1 MTTSPKRV
9 SSRVR
14 SWSNAVLP
22 VLAVA
27 LAAVATAV
35 PRWQADHATTD
46 SVSVSQS
53 TYVCPRGQSGATAAL
68 GQLVA
73 GTSRSVAVSTKGAIE
88 SDTSDAAAWTS
99 QQLAGDGAIVTQ
111 DGRGSGAV
119 GFTAGTASKSAGRG
133 LVVARCGGV
142 VDEAWFLGLGTADK
156 RSSTLVLSNLSD
168 TPAVADVMLWNP
180 KGVVDAVHAK
190 GISVEPFTIR
200 RIPISDLAAGEPDL
214 AAQVV
219 RRRGVMAAMV
229 EDSSTATYAGT
240 EAIGAAQP
248 PSRDQVIAGVDGQKR
263 GKKLLLLNPGRQTAR
278 VDVTTYTADGPV
290 ADADL
295 QGLEVKAGRYLTVDV
310 PGSVG
315 AGQHGLRV
323 TSDRAIVA
331 SARVSPD
338 VKDFMLA
345 ESAPLLDGPAVVPV
359 DLGSAVPARLIL
371 SALDDA
377 ATVDVVAYDA
387 KMQEIG
393 RTTVDIGARSTL
405 STKVSD
411 IKADGKVA
419 YLTVDAHGGV
429 VGAVTYTSGSRSSS
443 LALRSAPT
451 SIDVPVVLPD

>member
-1 MTTSPKRV
+1 VTPSHMT
-9 SSRVR
+9 SSTLR
-14 SWSNAVLP
+14 SWSNALLP
-22 VLAVA
+22 VLAVVMVAAAAA
-27 LAAVATAV
+27 L
-35 PRWQADHATTD
+35 PRWHADHPRTD
-46 SVSVSQS
+46 SVRVSQT
-53 TYVCPRGQSGATAAL
+53 TYVCPHSQSKATAAY
-68 GQLVA
+68 GQIAA
-73 GTSRSVAVSTKGAIE
+73 GTSRDIAVSTDGEVE
-88 SDTSDAAAWTS
+88 SEQSDAARWVTQALTGNGV
-99 QQLAGDGAIVTQ
+99 LVTQ

-119 GFTAGTASKSAGRG
+119 GFTAGTASKSAGGG

-168 TPAVADVMLWNP
+168 TPAVADVVLWNST
-180 KGVVDAVHAK
+180 GAVDAVHAK
-190 GISVEPFTIR
+190 GIAVGPFTVR

-229 EDSSTATYAGT
+229 EDSSTATFAGT

-248 PSRDQVIAGVDGQKR
+248 PSRDQVVAGVDGQKR
-263 GKKLLLLNPGRQTAR
+263 GKKLLLLNPGNQTAR
-278 VDVTTYTADGPV
+278 VDVTTYSADGPV

-295 QGLEVKAGRYLTVDV
+295 QGIEVKAGRYLTVDV
-310 PGSVG
+310 PGTVG
-315 AGQHGLRV
+315 AGQHALRV

-359 DLGSAVPARLIL
+359 DLGVASPARLIL
-371 SALDDA
+371 TALDDA
-377 ATVDVVAYDA
+377 ASVDVVAYDA
-387 KMQEIG
+387 KMHEIG
-393 RTTVDIGARSTL
+393 RTTVDIAARSTL

-411 IKADGKVA
+411 IKADGDIA
-419 YLTVDAHGGV
+419 YLTVDADGDA
-429 VGAVTYTSGSRSSS
+429 VGAVTYTAGSRSSS

>member
-1 MTTSPKRV
+1 MTPSHMTS
-9 SSRVR
+9 STLR
-14 SWSNAVLP
+14 SWSNALLP
-22 VLAVA
+22 VLAVVMVAAAAA
-27 LAAVATAV
+27 L
-35 PRWQADHATTD
+35 PRWHADHPRTD
-46 SVSVSQS
+46 SVRVSQT
-53 TYVCPRGQSGATAAL
+53 TYVCPHSQSKATAAY
-68 GQLVA
+68 GQIAA
-73 GTSRSVAVSTKGAIE
+73 GTSRDIAVSTDGEVE
-88 SDTSDAAAWTS
+88 SEQSDAARWVTQALTGNGV
-99 QQLAGDGAIVTQ
+99 LVTQ

-119 GFTAGTASKSAGRG
+119 GFTAGTASKSAGGG

-168 TPAVADVMLWNP
+168 TPAVADVVLWNST
-180 KGVVDAVHAK
+180 GAVDAVHAK
-190 GISVEPFTIR
+190 GIAVEPFTVR

-229 EDSSTATYAGT
+229 EDSSTATFAGT

-248 PSRDQVIAGVDGQKR
+248 PSRDQVVAGVDGQKR
-263 GKKLLLLNPGRQTAR
+263 GKKLLLLNPGNQTAR
-278 VDVTTYTADGPV
+278 VDVTTYSADGPV

-295 QGLEVKAGRYLTVDV
+295 QEIEVKAGRYLTVDV
-310 PGSVG
+310 PGTVG
-315 AGQHGLRV
+315 AGQHALRV

-359 DLGSAVPARLIL
+359 DLGVASPARLIL
-371 SALDDA
+371 TALDDA
-377 ATVDVVAYDA
+377 ASVDVVAYDA
-387 KMQEIG
+387 KMHEIG
-393 RTTVDIGARSTL
+393 RTTVDIAARSTL

-411 IKADGKVA
+411 IKADGDIA
-419 YLTVDAHGGV
+419 YLTVDADGDA
-429 VGAVTYTSGSRSSS
+429 VGAVTYTAGSRSSS
-443 LALRSAPT
+443 LVLRSAPT

>member
-1 MTTSPKRV
+1 MTPSHMTS
-9 SSRVR
+9 STLR
-14 SWSNAVLP
+14 SWSNALLP
-22 VLAVA
+22 VLAVVMVAAAAA
-27 LAAVATAV
+27 L
-35 PRWQADHATTD
+35 PRWHADHPRTD
-46 SVSVSQS
+46 SVRVSQT
-53 TYVCPRGQSGATAAL
+53 TYVCPHSQSKATAAY
-68 GQLVA
+68 GQIAA
-73 GTSRSVAVSTKGAIE
+73 GTSRDIAVSTDGEVE
-88 SDTSDAAAWTS
+88 SEQSDAALWVTQALTGNGV
-99 QQLAGDGAIVTQ
+99 LVTQ

-119 GFTAGTASKSAGRG
+119 GFTAGTASKSAGGG

-168 TPAVADVMLWNP
+168 TPAVADVVLWNST
-180 KGVVDAVHAK
+180 GAVDAVHAK
-190 GISVEPFTIR
+190 GIAVEPFTVR

-229 EDSSTATYAGT
+229 EDSSTATFAGT

-248 PSRDQVIAGVDGQKR
+248 PSRDQVVAGVDGQKR
-263 GKKLLLLNPGRQTAR
+263 GKKLLLLNPGNQTAR
-278 VDVTTYTADGPV
+278 VDVTTYSADGPV

-295 QGLEVKAGRYLTVDV
+295 QGIEVKAGRYLTVDV
-310 PGSVG
+310 PGTVG
-315 AGQHGLRV
+315 AGQHALRV

-359 DLGSAVPARLIL
+359 DLGVASPARLIL
-371 SALDDA
+371 TALDDA
-377 ATVDVVAYDA
+377 ASVDVVAYDA
-387 KMQEIG
+387 KMHEIG
-393 RTTVDIGARSTL
+393 RTTVDIAARSTL

-411 IKADGKVA
+411 IKADGDIA
-419 YLTVDAHGGV
+419 YLTVDADGDA
-429 VGAVTYTSGSRSSS
+429 VGAVTYTAGSRSSS
-443 LALRSAPT
+443 LVLRSAPT

>member
-1 MTTSPKRV
+1 MTPSHMTS
-9 SSRVR
+9 STLR
-14 SWSNAVLP
+14 SWSNALLP
-22 VLAVA
+22 VLAVVMVAAAAA
-27 LAAVATAV
+27 L
-35 PRWQADHATTD
+35 PRWHADHPRTD
-46 SVSVSQS
+46 SVRVSQT
-53 TYVCPRGQSGATAAL
+53 TYVCPHSQSKATAAY
-68 GQLVA
+68 GQIAA
-73 GTSRSVAVSTKGAIE
+73 GTSRDIAVSTDGEVE
-88 SDTSDAAAWTS
+88 SEQSDAARWVTQALTGNGV
-99 QQLAGDGAIVTQ
+99 LVTQ

-119 GFTAGTASKSAGRG
+119 GFTAGTASKSAGGG

-168 TPAVADVMLWNP
+168 TPAVADVVLWNST
-180 KGVVDAVHAK
+180 GAVDAVHAK
-190 GISVEPFTIR
+190 GIAVEPFTVR

-229 EDSSTATYAGT
+229 EDSSTATFAGT

-248 PSRDQVIAGVDGQKR
+248 PSRDQVVAGVDGQKR
-263 GKKLLLLNPGRQTAR
+263 GKKLLLLNPGNQTAR
-278 VDVTTYTADGPV
+278 VDVTTYSADGPV

-295 QGLEVKAGRYLTVDV
+295 QGIEVKAGRYLTVDV
-310 PGSVG
+310 PGTVG
-315 AGQHGLRV
+315 AGQHALRV

-359 DLGSAVPARLIL
+359 DLGVASPARLIL
-371 SALDDA
+371 TALDDA
-377 ATVDVVAYDA
+377 ASVDVVAYDA
-387 KMQEIG
+387 KMHEIG
-393 RTTVDIGARSTL
+393 RTTVDIAARSTL

-411 IKADGKVA
+411 IKADGDIA
-419 YLTVDAHGGV
+419 YLTVDADGV
-429 VGAVTYTSGSRSSS
+429 AVGAVTYTAGSRSSS
-443 LALRSAPT
+443 LVLRSAPT

>member
-1 MTTSPKRV
+1 MTPSHMTS
-9 SSRVR
+9 STLR
-14 SWSNAVLP
+14 SWSNALLP
-22 VLAVA
+22 VLAVVMVAAAAA
-27 LAAVATAV
+27 L
-35 PRWQADHATTD
+35 PRWHADHPRTD
-46 SVSVSQS
+46 SVRVSQT
-53 TYVCPRGQSGATAAL
+53 TYVCPHSQSKATAAY
-68 GQLVA
+68 GQIAA
-73 GTSRSVAVSTKGAIE
+73 GTSRDIAVSTDGEVE
-88 SDTSDAAAWTS
+88 SEQSDAARWVTQALTGNGV
-99 QQLAGDGAIVTQ
+99 LVTQ

-119 GFTAGTASKSAGRG
+119 GFTAGTASKSAGGG

-168 TPAVADVMLWNP
+168 TPAVADVVLWNST
-180 KGVVDAVHAK
+180 GAVDAVHAK
-190 GISVEPFTIR
+190 GIAVEPFTVR

-229 EDSSTATYAGT
+229 EDSSTATFAGT

-248 PSRDQVIAGVDGQKR
+248 PSRDQVVAGVDGQKR
-263 GKKLLLLNPGRQTAR
+263 GKKLLLLNPGNQTAR
-278 VDVTTYTADGPV
+278 VDVTTYSADGPV

-295 QGLEVKAGRYLTVDV
+295 QEIEVKAGRYLTVDV
-310 PGSVG
+310 PGTVG
-315 AGQHGLRV
+315 AGQHALRV

-359 DLGSAVPARLIL
+359 DLGVASPARLIL
-371 SALDDA
+371 TALDDA
-377 ATVDVVAYDA
+377 ASVDVVAYDA
-387 KMQEIG
+387 KMHEIG
-393 RTTVDIGARSTL
+393 RTTVDIAARSTL

-411 IKADGKVA
+411 IKADGDIA
-419 YLTVDAHGGV
+419 YLTVDADGDA
-429 VGAVTYTSGSRSSS
+429 VGAVTYTAGSRSSS

>member
-1 MTTSPKRV
+1 MMSPMRV

-14 SWSNAVLP
+14 AWSNALLP

-27 LAAVATAV
+27 LAAVAVVV

-46 SVSVSQS
+46 SVNVSQS
-53 TYVCPRGQSGATAAL
+53 TYVCPRGQSGATAAF
-68 GQLVA
+68 GQLAA
-73 GTSRSVAVSTKGAIE
+73 GTSRAVAVSTKGEVE
-88 SDTSDAAAWTS
+88 SDASDAAAWIS
-99 QQLAGDGAIVTQ
+99 QELTGDGVIVTQ

-119 GFTAGTASKSAGRG
+119 GFTAGTAAKGAGRG

-168 TPAVADVMLWNP
+168 TPAVADVVLWNS
-180 KGVVDAVHAK
+180 GGAVDAVHAK

-219 RRRGVMAAMV
+219 RRRGVMAATV
-229 EDSSTATYAGT
+229 EDSSTATFAGT

-248 PSRDQVIAGVDGQKR
+248 PSRDQVIAGVDGEKR
-263 GKKLLLLNPGRQTAR
+263 GKKLLLLNPGDQTAR
-278 VDVTTYTADGPV
+278 VDVTTYSADGPV
-290 ADADL
+290 ADAGL
-295 QGLEVKAGRYLTVDV
+295 QGIEVRAGRYVTVDV

-315 AGQHGLRV
+315 AGQHALRV
-323 TSDRAIVA
+323 TSDRAVVA

-338 VKDFMLA
+338 VKDFMVA

-359 DLGSAVPARLIL
+359 DLGVASPARLIL
-371 SALDDA
+371 TALDVA
-377 ATVDVVAYDA
+377 ASVDVVAYDA
-387 KMQEIG
+387 TMQEIG
-393 RTTVDIGARSTL
+393 RTTVEVAARSTL

-411 IKADGKVA
+411 IKTDGKVA
-419 YLTVDAHGGV
+419 YLTVDAKGGV

-443 LALRSAPT
+443 LVLQSAPT

>member
-1 MTTSPKRV
+1 MTPSHMTS
-9 SSRVR
+9 STLR
-14 SWSNAVLP
+14 SWSNALLP
-22 VLAVA
+22 VLAVVMVAAAAA
-27 LAAVATAV
+27 L
-35 PRWQADHATTD
+35 PRWHADHPRTD
-46 SVSVSQS
+46 SVRVSQT
-53 TYVCPRGQSGATAAL
+53 TYVCPHSQSKATAAY
-68 GQLVA
+68 GQIAA
-73 GTSRSVAVSTKGAIE
+73 GTSRDIAVSTDGEVE
-88 SDTSDAAAWTS
+88 SEQSDAARWVTQALTGNGV
-99 QQLAGDGAIVTQ
+99 LVTQ

-119 GFTAGTASKSAGRG
+119 GFTAGTASKSAGGG

-168 TPAVADVMLWNP
+168 TPAVADVVLWNST
-180 KGVVDAVHAK
+180 GAVDAVHAK
-190 GISVEPFTIR
+190 GIAVGPFTVR

-229 EDSSTATYAGT
+229 EDSSTATFAGT

-248 PSRDQVIAGVDGQKR
+248 PSRDQVVAGVDGQKR
-263 GKKLLLLNPGRQTAR
+263 GKKLLLLNPGNQTAR
-278 VDVTTYTADGPV
+278 VDVTTYSADGPV

-295 QGLEVKAGRYLTVDV
+295 QGIEVKAGRYLTVDV
-310 PGSVG
+310 PGTVG
-315 AGQHGLRV
+315 AGQHALRV

-359 DLGSAVPARLIL
+359 DLGVASPARLIL
-371 SALDDA
+371 TALDDA
-377 ATVDVVAYDA
+377 ASVDVVAYDA
-387 KMQEIG
+387 KMHEIG
-393 RTTVDIGARSTL
+393 RTTVDIAARSTL

-411 IKADGKVA
+411 IKADGDIA
-419 YLTVDAHGGV
+419 YLTVDADGDA
-429 VGAVTYTSGSRSSS
+429 VGAVTYTAGSRSSS

>member
-1 MTTSPKRV
+1 MTPSHMTS
-9 SSRVR
+9 STLR
-14 SWSNAVLP
+14 SWSNALLP
-22 VLAVA
+22 VLAVVMVAAAAA
-27 LAAVATAV
+27 L
-35 PRWQADHATTD
+35 PRWHADHPRTD
-46 SVSVSQS
+46 SVRVSQT
-53 TYVCPRGQSGATAAL
+53 TYVCPHSQSKATAAY
-68 GQLVA
+68 GQIAA
-73 GTSRSVAVSTKGAIE
+73 GTSRDIAVSTDGEVE
-88 SDTSDAAAWTS
+88 SEQSDAALWVTQALTGNGV
-99 QQLAGDGAIVTQ
+99 LVTQ

-119 GFTAGTASKSAGRG
+119 GFTAGTASKSAGGG

-168 TPAVADVMLWNP
+168 TPAVADVVLWNST
-180 KGVVDAVHAK
+180 GAVDAVHAK
-190 GISVEPFTIR
+190 GIAVEPFTVR

-229 EDSSTATYAGT
+229 EDSSTATFAGT

-248 PSRDQVIAGVDGQKR
+248 PSRDQVVAGVDGQKR
-263 GKKLLLLNPGRQTAR
+263 GKKLLLLNPGNQTAR
-278 VDVTTYTADGPV
+278 VDVTTYSADGPV

-295 QGLEVKAGRYLTVDV
+295 QEIEVKAGRYLTVDV
-310 PGSVG
+310 PGTVG
-315 AGQHGLRV
+315 AGQHALRV

-359 DLGSAVPARLIL
+359 DLGVASPARLIL
-371 SALDDA
+371 TALDDA
-377 ATVDVVAYDA
+377 ASVDVVAYDA
-387 KMQEIG
+387 KMHEIG
-393 RTTVDIGARSTL
+393 RTTVDIAARSTL

-411 IKADGKVA
+411 IKADGDIA
-419 YLTVDAHGGV
+419 YLTVDADGV
-429 VGAVTYTSGSRSSS
+429 AVGAVTYTAGSRSSS
-443 LALRSAPT
+443 LVLRSAPT

>member
-1 MTTSPKRV
+1 MT
-9 SSRVR
+9 SSTLR
-14 SWSNAVLP
+14 SWSNALLP
-22 VLAVA
+22 VLAVVMVAAAAA
-27 LAAVATAV
+27 L
-35 PRWQADHATTD
+35 PRWHADHPRTD
-46 SVSVSQS
+46 SVRVSQT
-53 TYVCPRGQSGATAAL
+53 TYVCPHSQSKATAAY
-68 GQLVA
+68 GQIAA
-73 GTSRSVAVSTKGAIE
+73 GTSRDIAVSTDGEVE
-88 SDTSDAAAWTS
+88 SEQSDAALWVTQALTGNGV
-99 QQLAGDGAIVTQ
+99 LVTQ

-119 GFTAGTASKSAGRG
+119 GFTAGTASKSAGGG

-168 TPAVADVMLWNP
+168 TPAVADVVLWNST
-180 KGVVDAVHAK
+180 GAVDAVHAK
-190 GISVEPFTIR
+190 GIAVEPFTVR

-229 EDSSTATYAGT
+229 EDSSTATFAGT

-248 PSRDQVIAGVDGQKR
+248 PSRDQVVAGVDGQKR
-263 GKKLLLLNPGRQTAR
+263 GKKLLLLNPGNQTAR
-278 VDVTTYTADGPV
+278 VDVTTYSADGPV

-295 QGLEVKAGRYLTVDV
+295 QGIEVKAGRYLTVDV
-310 PGSVG
+310 PGTVG
-315 AGQHGLRV
+315 AGQHALRV

-359 DLGSAVPARLIL
+359 DLGVASPARLIL
-371 SALDDA
+371 TALDDA
-377 ATVDVVAYDA
+377 ASVDVVAYDA
-387 KMQEIG
+387 KMHEIG
-393 RTTVDIGARSTL
+393 RTTVDIAARSTL

-411 IKADGKVA
+411 IKADGDIA
-419 YLTVDAHGGV
+419 YLTVDADGDA
-429 VGAVTYTSGSRSSS
+429 VGAVTYTAGSRSSS
-443 LALRSAPT
+443 LVLRSAPT

>member
-1 MTTSPKRV
+1 MTPSHMTS
-9 SSRVR
+9 STLR
-14 SWSNAVLP
+14 SWSNALLP
-22 VLAVA
+22 VLAVVMVAAAAA
-27 LAAVATAV
+27 L
-35 PRWQADHATTD
+35 PRWHADHPRTD
-46 SVSVSQS
+46 SVRVSQT
-53 TYVCPRGQSGATAAL
+53 TYVCPHSQSKATAAY
-68 GQLVA
+68 GQIAA
-73 GTSRSVAVSTKGAIE
+73 GTSRDIAVSTDGEVE
-88 SDTSDAAAWTS
+88 SEQSDAARWVTQALTGNGV
-99 QQLAGDGAIVTQ
+99 LVTQ

-119 GFTAGTASKSAGRG
+119 GFTAGTASKSAGGG

-168 TPAVADVMLWNP
+168 TPAVADVVLWNST
-180 KGVVDAVHAK
+180 GAVDAVHAK
-190 GISVEPFTIR
+190 GIAVEPFTVR

-229 EDSSTATYAGT
+229 EDSSTATFAGT

-248 PSRDQVIAGVDGQKR
+248 PSRDQVVAGVDGQKR
-263 GKKLLLLNPGRQTAR
+263 GKKLLLLNPGNQTAR
-278 VDVTTYTADGPV
+278 VDVTTYSADGPV

-295 QGLEVKAGRYLTVDV
+295 QGIEVKAGRYLTVDV
-310 PGSVG
+310 PGTVG
-315 AGQHGLRV
+315 AGQHALRV

-359 DLGSAVPARLIL
+359 DLGVASPARLIL
-371 SALDDA
+371 TALDDA
-377 ATVDVVAYDA
+377 ASVDVVAYDA
-387 KMQEIG
+387 KMHEIG
-393 RTTVDIGARSTL
+393 RTTVDIAARSTL

-411 IKADGKVA
+411 IKADGDIA
-419 YLTVDAHGGV
+419 YLTVDADGDA
-429 VGAVTYTSGSRSSS
+429 VGAVTYTAGSRSSS
-443 LALRSAPT
+443 LVLRSAPT